1 MAAAILRPP
10 CREPMIEPGQ
20 AGAYLA
26 LFSEIG
32 IVLLVTTLLGAL
44 AGIWIDGQLGTSPI
58 ASLAGFLLGAAIG
71 ARAMYR
77 TITRFLARFD

>member
-1 MAAAILRPP
+1 
-10 CREPMIEPGQ
+10 MIEPGQ

-44 AGIWIDGQLGTSPI
+44 AGNWIDNQLTTAPFLT
-58 ASLAGFLLGAAIG
+58 LAGFLAGAG
-71 ARAMYR
+71 RARRVWSDIVER
-77 TITRFLARFD
+77 TQRGH

>member
-1 MAAAILRPP
+1 
-10 CREPMIEPGQ
+10 MIEPGQ

-44 AGIWIDGQLGTSPI
+44 AGHWIDGQLGSNPVFVLTGF
-58 ASLAGFLLGAAIG
+58 LAGAGMGGVAAWRLIS
-71 ARAMYR
+71 
-77 TITRFLARFD
+77 RFLARFG